1 MRTGENLHTLEW
13 PILLKQYSAHCAS
26 APAKLLALKVIPAN
40 KLALAVD
47 KLQETKE
54 AFELLKE
61 FRVGFISGLE
71 EMEKPLERCKKSAVL
86 DGKELI
92 FFAKLVEI
100 SSELQKEIIAQ
111 SKNLSIQHL
120 TDLTNQLID
129 HKNLA
134 DKIRA
139 AVDPLGTVKDSA
151 SPLLRS
157 LRAQE
162 RKLHI
167 EAKDK
172 LEQVLQ
178 QAFREGRLQDKYY
191 DFRDGRYLIPVK
203 SEHKNKVPGLVVES
217 SATKATVFMEP
228 AAVRACN
235 DEIKQTQLLI
245 EEEVYRILSEIS
257 ESLFPH
263 ALTLEKNY
271 EVILQLDLIFARAL
285 FANELSNIR
294 GASLPTFSNHFSL
307 EGIYHPLLGFVLPP
321 EKVVRNFFQLGP
333 EKKILI
339 ISGPNTGGKTIL
351 LKAIGIASLMAQSG
365 FFLACAGESTLP
377 FFDDVLAQ
385 IGDSQSLE
393 LSLSSFSG
401 SILQLKSILESPS
414 EAPLILI
421 DEILHA
427 TDPDEATALSRSILE
442 ALEARGG
449 FAIVTT
455 HLNGLKVGGNPSFE
469 SASMEFDLDSLSPT
483 YRLRIGVPG
492 SSRALEI
499 AGKLGLDSQILSK
512 AKDYLD
518 SSKISHQESLDQLE
532 IQERSLRDTQE
543 KAQIAGQKLE
553 SERIRFAELNE
564 ALIKEK
570 GNFRKEATEKFK
582 EQQRV
587 ALNELE
593 HIVSEYRKKL
603 SSIEEKHLATVE
615 SKEKIEKMKSIYG
628 EAIAEIVSTLPEA
641 PAKIQDAEEISVA
654 PSPLKRNGKVRID
667 SLNQE
672 GILLSD
678 PMNRGKSAEVQLG
691 NVRMRIPWDEL
702 KGRAPIKTTVHGKT
716 FIDQEVAVASEL
728 NLIGKNVDEARD
740 LVINY
745 LDRAFRSGKPWVR
758 LVHGHG
764 SGALKRMVREVL
776 EKSPYETKFR
786 PGMSNEGGDGCTIV
800 EFV

>member
-1 MRTGENLHTLEW
+1 MRAGENLHTLEW

-26 APAKLLALKVIPAN
+26 APAKLLALQVIPENTLTLAQE
-40 KLALAVD
+40 KLN
-47 KLQETKE
+47 ETRE
-54 AFELLKE
+54 AFELLKD
-61 FRVGFISGLE
+61 FRVGFVSALE
-71 EMEKPLERCKKSAVL
+71 EMDKPLDRCKKSAVL

-92 FFAKLVEI
+92 FFAKLIEI
-100 SSELQKEIIAQ
+100 STELQSEIAAQ
-111 SKNLSIQHL
+111 SKTLSIPRLVAFSNQL
-120 TDLTNQLID
+120 TD
-129 HKNLA
+129 HKKLA
-134 DKIRA
+134 EKIRA
-139 AVDPLGTVKDSA
+139 AIDPLGTVKDSA

-157 LRAQE
+157 LREQE

-167 EAKDK
+167 EAKEK

-203 SEHKNKVPGLVVES
+203 SEHKSKVPGLVVES

-235 DEIKQTQLLI
+235 DEIKQTQLFI

-257 ESLFPH
+257 ASLFPH
-263 ALTLEKNY
+263 ALSLEQNY
-271 EVILQLDLIFARAL
+271 KIVLQLDLIFARAL
-285 FANELSNIR
+285 FAHELSNIR
-294 GASLPTFSNHFSL
+294 GASLPTFSNYFSL

-321 EKVVRNFFQLGP
+321 EKVIRNYFQLGP
-333 EKKILI
+333 QKKILI

-351 LKAIGIASLMAQSG
+351 LKAVGIASLMAQSG
-365 FFLACAGESTLP
+365 FYIASAGESILP

-401 SILQLKSILESPS
+401 SILQLKSILESRS
-414 EAPLILI
+414 RAPLILI

-442 ALEARGG
+442 ALEERGG

-499 AGKLGLDSQILSK
+499 AGKLGLDPQLLSR
-512 AKDYLD
+512 AKNYLD

-532 IQERSLRDTQE
+532 IQEKNLRDTQE
-543 KAQIAGQKLE
+543 KALASEQKLE
-553 SERIRFAELNE
+553 LERIRFSDLNE
-564 ALIKEK
+564 ALLKEK
-570 GNFRKEATEKFK
+570 GNFRKEAAEKFK
-582 EQQRV
+582 EQQKL
-587 ALNELE
+587 ALNELDL
-593 HIVSEYRKKL
+593 IISEYRKKL
-603 SSIEEKHLATVE
+603 HSIEEKHRAAVE
-615 SKEKIEKMKSIYG
+615 SKEQTEKIRSLYQ
-628 EAIAEIVSTLPEA
+628 EAISEIASTLPEA
-641 PAKIQDAEEISVA
+641 PPKPQDSLEILSP
-654 PSPLKRNGKVRID
+654 PSPLKINGKVKIT
-667 SLNQE
+667 SINQE
-672 GILLSD
+672 GVLLSD
-678 PMNRGKSAEVQLG
+678 PIHRGKNAEVQVG
-691 NVRMRIPWDEL
+691 NVRMRIPWDQLE
-702 KGRAPIKTTVHGKT
+702 GRSQPKSTTQGKT
-716 FIDQEVAVASEL
+716 YIDQEIGVASEI

-740 LVINY
+740 LVMNY

-764 SGALKRMVREVL
+764 SGALKRMVREIL